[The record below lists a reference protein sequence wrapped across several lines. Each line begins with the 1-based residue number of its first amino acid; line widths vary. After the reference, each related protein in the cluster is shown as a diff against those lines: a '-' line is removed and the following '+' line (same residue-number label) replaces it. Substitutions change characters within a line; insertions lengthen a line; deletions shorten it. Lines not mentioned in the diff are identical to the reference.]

1 MDLTLELP
9 PGRAG
14 VARVLLDGVE
24 PGPALRTPEV
34 NASVSAVAAVP
45 AVRELLVGLQRSL
58 VGVGGIVVE
67 GRDIGTVVW
76 PDADV
81 KVFLTASEHE
91 RARRRGGDTEG
102 GGETAETLARR
113 DAIDSGR
120 AASPTRAA
128 ADALVIDSTTRTG
141 RPGGGPA
148 PRAHR
153 SRQSHPP
160 AMTGGS
166 HREAPRAPPGDAPA
180 RDGQGSGRPRP
191 GGAGRGKNPDRGF
204 LIAGAVVKPLMRVWF
219 RIRVEG
225 GDNVPTDGPVILA
238 SNHRSNMDPVLLAS
252 ALRRPVAFMAKAELF
267 VGPLGWIMRWIGQFP
282 VKRGG
287 IDREALR
294 RTDAVLAR
302 GSMLGL
308 FPEGTRG
315 DGRFSAVHP
324 GLAYIVVR
332 QRCPVLPVAIFG
344 TERVRRRFGWLPFA
358 SPVRIVIGPAIDL
371 PTSTSDRAGRRAASE
386 VLRQRLQAFLATAG
400 GPPALDTATSRQS
413 DE

>member
-1 MDLTLELP
+1 
-9 PGRAG
+9 
-14 VARVLLDGVE
+14 
-24 PGPALRTPEV
+24 
-34 NASVSAVAAVP
+34 
-45 AVRELLVGLQRSL
+45 
-58 VGVGGIVVE
+58 
-67 GRDIGTVVW
+67 
-76 PDADV
+76 
-81 KVFLTASEHE
+81 
-91 RARRRGGDTEG
+91 
-102 GGETAETLARR
+102 
-113 DAIDSGR
+113 
-120 AASPTRAA
+120 
-128 ADALVIDSTTRTG
+128 
-141 RPGGGPA
+141 
-148 PRAHR
+148 
-153 SRQSHPP
+153 
-160 AMTGGS
+160 MTGGP
-166 HREAPRAPPGDAPA
+166 HREAPRAPASDAGGRERNPGPAPTP
-180 RDGQGSGRPRP
+180 GR
-191 GGAGRGKNPDRGF
+191 AKHPDRGF
-204 LIAGAVVKPLMRVWF
+204 IIAGTVVKPLMRMWF
-219 RIRVEG
+219 RIKVEG
-225 GDNVPTDGPVILA
+225 GEHVPERGPVILA

-252 ALRRPVAFMAKAELF
+252 ALKRPVAFMAKAELF

-332 QRCPVLPVAIFG
+332 QRCPVLPVVIFG

-371 PTSTSDRAGRRAASE
+371 PQSTSDRAGRRAASE

-400 GPPALDTATSRQS
+400 GVPTQEAISSQI

>member
-1 MDLTLELP
+1 
-9 PGRAG
+9 
-14 VARVLLDGVE
+14 
-24 PGPALRTPEV
+24 
-34 NASVSAVAAVP
+34 
-45 AVRELLVGLQRSL
+45 
-58 VGVGGIVVE
+58 
-67 GRDIGTVVW
+67 
-76 PDADV
+76 
-81 KVFLTASEHE
+81 
-91 RARRRGGDTEG
+91 
-102 GGETAETLARR
+102 
-113 DAIDSGR
+113 
-120 AASPTRAA
+120 
-128 ADALVIDSTTRTG
+128 
-141 RPGGGPA
+141 
-148 PRAHR
+148 
-153 SRQSHPP
+153 
-160 AMTGGS
+160 MTGGAN
-166 HREAPRAPPGDAPA
+166 REAPRVPPGNAPTPPA
-180 RDGQGSGRPRP
+180 DPPAGTGRTTEAS
-191 GGAGRGKNPDRGF
+191 AGRASAGTRRRGKDPDRGF

-225 GDNVPTDGPVILA
+225 GDNVPKDGPVILA

-252 ALRRPVAFMAKAELF
+252 ALHRPVAFMAKAELF

-371 PTSTSDRAGRRAASE
+371 PESTGDRAGRRAASE

-400 GPPALDTATSRQS
+400 GHPARNTSTSSQS

>member
-1 MDLTLELP
+1 
-9 PGRAG
+9 
-14 VARVLLDGVE
+14 
-24 PGPALRTPEV
+24 
-34 NASVSAVAAVP
+34 
-45 AVRELLVGLQRSL
+45 
-58 VGVGGIVVE
+58 
-67 GRDIGTVVW
+67 
-76 PDADV
+76 
-81 KVFLTASEHE
+81 
-91 RARRRGGDTEG
+91 
-102 GGETAETLARR
+102 
-113 DAIDSGR
+113 
-120 AASPTRAA
+120 
-128 ADALVIDSTTRTG
+128 
-141 RPGGGPA
+141 
-148 PRAHR
+148 
-153 SRQSHPP
+153 
-160 AMTGGS
+160 MTGGP
-166 HREAPRAPPGDAPA
+166 HREAPRAPADDAPA
-180 RDGQGSGRPRP
+180 PAAGPEGPGDSGRKQRK
-191 GGAGRGKNPDRGF
+191 GKNPDRGF

-225 GDNVPTDGPVILA
+225 GDNVPATGPVILA

-282 VKRGG
+282 VRRGG

-302 GSMLGL
+302 GAMLGL

-315 DGRFSAVHP
+315 DGGFSAVHP

-386 VLRQRLQAFLATAG
+386 VLRQRLQAFLATVG
-400 GPPALDTATSRQS
+400 GAPAALEIDRQS